1 MRPSDSSRA
10 RRAAALPLVA
20 VAIAVTAA
28 ACASTASSSATTST
42 SSPAA
47 AASATSSSAAPATSA
62 SATASPSESMNEAA
76 ATIGNDCGMIPA
88 SGMGSMHGMSM
99 DPVVVAASHNPL
111 ITTLAAEIKKAGLTG
126 TLDSATD
133 ITVFAPDNEAFAK
146 LSAHDMSMMSG
157 MAELDKIL
165 KYHVVSGHVT
175 PAELAHG
182 MTLTSLEGSP
192 LKTAKMGSVYE
203 VENAAVTCGNLHT
216 ANATVYIINAVLMPM
231 H

>member
-10 RRAAALPLVA
+10 RRAAAMPLVA